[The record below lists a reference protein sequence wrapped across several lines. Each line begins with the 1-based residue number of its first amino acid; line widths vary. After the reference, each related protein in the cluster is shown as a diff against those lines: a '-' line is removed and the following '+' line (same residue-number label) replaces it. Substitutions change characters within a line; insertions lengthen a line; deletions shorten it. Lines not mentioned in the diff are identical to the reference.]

1 MRLRG
6 NDNKRRFSTFYEFI
20 KEGILKVVIIRKV
33 SKKTRQLIKRQF
45 PEEWQIVIVPLE
57 EVTNEIKDT
66 DVLIPENSQI
76 DPELLDKAKCLK
88 LIQTGAGYDCVPI
101 KECTKR
107 GIYVANAA
115 GMNTQAV
122 AEHVFAL
129 ILSWF
134 KNIIALDTALKEGKD
149 VIDYVGAELSEKIIG
164 IVGLG
169 NIGKQVVL
177 LAASFQMKIL
187 GYHYRQI
194 DIEDDIEMTD
204 LPTLLKHSDI
214 VTVHVALNDQTRH
227 MMGRN
232 EFELMKD
239 DAFIINTSRGAVL
252 DELAL
257 IEALQN
263 GNIGGAGLD
272 VFEKEPLPE
281 DSPLRNLGNVILT
294 PHMAGEP
301 DSSHFHAKRFKFFA
315 QNIKRIAEG
324 KVPQNVLNQFKAGI

>member
-1 MRLRG
+1 
-6 NDNKRRFSTFYEFI
+6 
-20 KEGILKVVIIRKV
+20 LKVLIIRKV
-33 SKKTRQLIKRQF
+33 SEKTEQRIKRQF
-45 PEEWQIVIVPLE
+45 PEQWEIVTVPLE
-57 EVTNEIKDT
+57 EVTNEIEDA
-66 DVLIPENSQI
+66 DVLIPENSPI
-76 DPELLDKAKCLK
+76 DSELLDKAKCLK

-101 KECTKR
+101 EAATKR
-107 GIYVANAA
+107 GIFVANAA
-115 GMNTQAV
+115 GMNAQAV

-129 ILSWF
+129 ILSRF
-134 KNIIALDTALKEGKD
+134 KNIIALDAALKKGKY

-169 NIGKQVVL
+169 NIGKRVAH

-194 DIEDDIEMTD
+194 EIEDDIEMTD

-214 VTVHVALNDQTRH
+214 VTVHVALNDQTRY
-227 MMGRN
+227 MVGSN
-232 EFELMKD
+232 EFEVMKD

-257 IEALQN
+257 VEALQN
-263 GNIGGAGLD
+263 DNIGGAGLD

-281 DSPLRNLGNVILT
+281 NSPLRNLGNVILT

-315 QNIKRIAEG
+315 KNIKRVAEG
-324 KVPQNVLNQFKAGI
+324 KAPQNGLNEL